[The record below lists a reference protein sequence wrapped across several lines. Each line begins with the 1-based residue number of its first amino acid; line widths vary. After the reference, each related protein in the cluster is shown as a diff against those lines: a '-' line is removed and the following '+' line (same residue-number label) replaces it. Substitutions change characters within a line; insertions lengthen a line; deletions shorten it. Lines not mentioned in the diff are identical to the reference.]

1 MRFAQPIRKSLL
13 GLAFALG
20 ASAPVIAA
28 EAAPQF
34 KVDPFWPQQLPNNWA
49 LGEISGLAVDAQD
62 NVWVI
67 HRPRSLNERET
78 KAARTPPAA
87 PCCIPAPPVIAFS
100 PEGKVVAAWGGPGEG
115 YDWPSNEHGV
125 TVDPQGNV
133 WILGNGNGPRGADG
147 KADGSKADGHAI
159 KFTRDGKF
167 LFQLGKPGATKGSL
181 AKDQIA
187 KAPKIVFDAK
197 GEEAYIADGYVN
209 HRIVVY
215 DAKTGAFKRH
225 WGAYGNA
232 PTDKEKPGINPKTNL
247 PDQME
252 TVHCVVRANDGL
264 VYACDR
270 QNQRIQVFESSGKF
284 VREFLYNLPNLDQRI
299 PGRVADMAVWQ
310 DKPQSYLV
318 IADGNFEQV
327 RIVRRDNGQEIT
339 TFGRQGTYA
348 GEFMRLHVITTDA
361 KGNIFT
367 GEAGGYRVQKFVP
380 ATPIK

>member
-1 MRFAQPIRKSLL
+1 MRILRSFLVV
-13 GLAFALG
+13 ALTMG
-20 ASAPVIAA
+20 ATAPVIAA
-28 EAAPQF
+28 DAAPQF
-34 KVDPFWPQQLPNNWA
+34 KVDPFWPQPLPNNWM

-67 HRPRSLNERET
+67 HRPRTLTERET
-78 KAARTPPAA
+78 KAARNPPAA

-100 PEGKVVAAWGGPGEG
+100 PDGKVVAAWGGPGEG
-115 YDWPSNEHGV
+115 YDWPSSEHGV

-133 WILGNGNGPRGADG
+133 WILGNGNGPRGPDG
-147 KADGSKADGHAI
+147 KSDGTKADGHAI

-181 AKDQIA
+181 DKTQLA

-209 HRIVVY
+209 HRIIVF

-225 WGAYGNA
+225 WGAYGLA
-232 PTDKEKPGINPKTNL
+232 PTDKDKPGINPKTGL

-270 QNQRIQVFESSGKF
+270 QNQRIQVFESNGKF
-284 VREFLYNLPNLDQRI
+284 VKEFLYNMPNLDQSI
-299 PGRVADMAVWQ
+299 PGRVADMAIWP
-310 DKPQSYLV
+310 DKQQSYLILV
-318 IADGNFEQV
+318 DGNFENV
-327 RIVRRDNGQEIT
+327 RLVRRDNGEAVT
-339 TFGRQGTYA
+339 TFGRQGPYA
-348 GEFMRLHVITTDA
+348 GEFLRLHVITVDG

-367 GEAGGYRVQKFVP
+367 GEAGGRRVQKFIP
-380 ATPIK
+380 STPLK

>member
-1 MRFAQPIRKSLL
+1 MHILRSFV
-13 GLAFALG
+13 
-20 ASAPVIAA
+20 VIALTMGA
-28 EAAPQF
+28 VAPAAAADAAPQF
-34 KVDPFWPQQLPNNWA
+34 KVDPFWPQPLPNNWM

-67 HRPRSLNERET
+67 HRPRTLTARET
-78 KAARTPPAA
+78 KAARTPAAA
-87 PCCIPAPPVIAFS
+87 PCCVPAPPVIAFS
-100 PEGKVVAAWGGPGEG
+100 PDGKVVAAWGGPGEG
-115 YDWPSNEHGV
+115 YDWPSSEHGV

-147 KADGSKADGHAI
+147 KSDGAKADGHAI

-167 LFQLGKPGATKGSL
+167 LFQLGKPGPTKGSL
-181 AKDQIA
+181 DKTQIA

-209 HRIVVY
+209 HRVIVF

-225 WGAYGNA
+225 WGAYGLP
-232 PTDKEKPGINPKTNL
+232 PTDKDKPGINPKTGQA
-247 PDQME
+247 DQME

-284 VREFLYNLPNLDQRI
+284 VKEFLYNVPNLDQSI
-299 PGRVADMAVWQ
+299 PGRVADMAIWP
-310 DKPQSYLV
+310 DKQQSYLILV
-318 IADGNFEQV
+318 DGNFENV
-327 RIVRRDNGQEIT
+327 RLVRRDNGEAVT
-339 TFGRQGTYA
+339 SFGRQGPYA
-348 GEFMRLHVITTDA
+348 GEFLRLHVITVDG

-367 GEAGGYRVQKFVP
+367 GEAGGRRVQKFIPNAPV
-380 ATPIK
+380 K

>member
-1 MRFAQPIRKSLL
+1 MRILRSSFVALALTL
-13 GLAFALG
+13 GLA
-20 ASAPVIAA
+20 APVLAA
-28 EAAPQF
+28 DAAPEF
-34 KVDPFWPQQLPNNWA
+34 KVDPFWPQTLPNNWV

-67 HRPRSLNERET
+67 HRPRTLTARET
-78 KAARTPPAA
+78 KASRTPPAA
-87 PCCIPAPPVIAFS
+87 PCCAAAPPVIAFS
-100 PEGKVVAAWGGPGEG
+100 PEGKVVAAWGGPGQG
-115 YDWPSNEHGV
+115 YDWPSSEHGV

-133 WILGNGNGPRGADG
+133 WILGNGDGPLGADG
-147 KADGSKADGHAI
+147 KPDRSKADGHAI

-181 AKDQIA
+181 DKNQLS

-209 HRIVVY
+209 HRVIVY
-215 DAKTGAFKRH
+215 DAKTGAFKRM

-232 PTDKEKPGINPKTNL
+232 PTDKDKPGLDPKTNL

-284 VREFLYNLPNLDQRI
+284 VKEFLYNMPNLDQRI
-299 PGRVADMAVWQ
+299 PGRVADMAIWQ
-310 DKPQSYLV
+310 DKAQSYLV
-318 IADGNFEQV
+318 IADGNYETV
-327 RIVRRDNGQEIT
+327 RIVSRENGQDVR

-348 GEFMRLHVITTDA
+348 GEFSRLHVITTDS
-361 KGNIFT
+361 KGNVFT
-367 GEAGGYRVQKFVP
+367 GEAGGHRVQKFAP
-380 ATPIK
+380 NTPIK